1 VGEPWAV
8 RYPAGDTAAF
18 HVVTGGSCLLVAD
31 GAAPLALE
39 AGDLVILP
47 HGTAHLLRGRGPAV
61 AVDIMELASRRV
73 GMDAVRHGGDGE
85 AASYLCGAFRFGR
98 MGEHPLLAALPD
110 VLHLSGATGAT
121 LPWLDSHLAAI
132 ACETRSGRPGA
143 ETVVA
148 RLSEILFV
156 HAVRGYLAQLP
167 EGARGWHA
175 ALAEPPIARA
185 LALMHRQPE
194 QSWTVESLG
203 RAVGMSRSV
212 FAERFTATVGE
223 PPLAYLAGWR
233 MHRARAMLGEGRWR
247 TARIARELG
256 YASEAAFAT
265 AFKRWTGTTPGKYRR
280 SVRGAGEDDVATAGA
295 RAGGEVLAG
304 V

>member
-1 VGEPWAV
+1 
-8 RYPAGDTAAF
+8 
-18 HVVTGGSCLLVAD
+18 
-31 GAAPLALE
+31 
-39 AGDLVILP
+39 
-47 HGTAHLLRGRGPAV
+47 
-61 AVDIMELASRRV
+61 M
-73 GMDAVRHGGDGE
+73 
-85 AASYLCGAFRFGR
+85 
-98 MGEHPLLAALPD
+98 
-110 VLHLSGATGAT
+110 
-121 LPWLDSHLAAI
+121 
-132 ACETRSGRPGA
+132 
-143 ETVVA
+143 A

-156 HAVRGYLAQLP
+156 HAVRGYLAELP

-194 QSWTVESLG
+194 RSWTVESLG

-280 SVRGAGEDDVATAGA
+280 SARDEAEVEAPLAGVGAGDA
-295 RAGGEVLAG
+295 VLAG